1 MIFLDYISQKQP
13 ICMDFYREEYDD
25 TYEDMLD
32 PTAYNNT
39 DEDLIVYAYYNPED
53 LDHDIYFNQF
63 RYILKE
69 VSEGYSPIK
78 TMKTLYNSN
87 PSHINPIKAALA
99 EFKYEYKNIFKAVAS
114 NKVYKHDDY

>member
-1 MIFLDYISQKQP
+1 MIFLDYISRKQP

-78 TMKTLYNSN
+78 TMKTLYNAKL
-87 PSHINPIKAALA
+87 NPIKAALA

>member
-1 MIFLDYISQKQP
+1 MIFLDYISQNQP
-13 ICMDFYREEYDD
+13 TSMDFYREEYDD

-32 PTAYNNT
+32 PTAYSNT

-78 TMKTLYNSN
+78 TMKSLHSAR
-87 PSHINPIKAALA
+87 INPIKMASSIVR
-99 EFKYEYKNIFKAVAS
+99 YKSIFEKAK
-114 NKVYKHDDY
+114 NR